1 MVLAGLLLLLMG
13 WSSLKAKTGEEN
25 PDVYQYLR
33 MFSDVLNIVQD
44 NYVEKV
50 DLKKLMYGAVSGM
63 LRELDPHSSFLKPEE
78 YKELQ
83 VETKGKFGGLGIEIT
98 MRDGVLTVVSP
109 LEGTPAD
116 KAGIQA
122 GDQII
127 KIDDQPT
134 QDMSLTEA
142 VQKMRGPKGT
152 KVKLTVIRKGE
163 RKPLEFELTRDT
175 ISIQSVKWRTLE
187 PGYGYVRISSF
198 QSGTA
203 SDLRKALDQLESDNH
218 PLQGLVL
225 DLRNDPGGLLDQAV
239 EVADEFINEG
249 LIVYTGGRLENQKM
263 RFEAHKNSKPRNYPI
278 VVLVN
283 SGSASASEIVAGAL
297 QDHKRAIILGEPT
310 FGKGSVQTVIPL
322 SDGSALRLTTS
333 LYYTPSGRSIQAKGI
348 EPDIL
353 VKRET
358 PPKTEEEGADE
369 LRRIREKDLPRHM
382 ENQKAG
388 TGRLQVGSNPTRDAK
403 DAGTGQP
410 AQKGPGF
417 AQGLQN
423 HGTDELQMILKN
435 HGSDGFQGFPQE
447 KEEGNKSVSPP
458 WGGSR
463 RLVGGA
469 CLFGRA
475 HILGKEHQTGA
486 SANRRA
492 LSRNGNPLPE
502 RLLTIGK
509 PPGPKRRRSPAER
522 PGMSK
527 RRARGARKAHFRR
540 PGTYETQRP
549 PREGSS

>member
-1 MVLAGLLLLLMG
+1 MVKKQKKFVVVLAGMLLLLMG
-13 WSSLKAKTGEEN
+13 WTSIRAKTGEEN
-25 PDVYQYLR
+25 PDVYQYLK

-44 NYVEKV
+44 NYVEKADV
-50 DLKKLMYGAVSGM
+50 KKLMYGAVSGM

-127 KIDDQPT
+127 RIDDQPT
-134 QDMSLTEA
+134 QDLSLTEA

-152 KVKLTVIRKGE
+152 KVKLTIIRKGE
-163 RKPLEFELTRDT
+163 RKPLEFDLVRDT

-187 PGYGYVRISSF
+187 SGYGYVRVSSF

-203 SDLRKALDQLESDNH
+203 SDLRKALDQLEQENQ

-225 DLRNDPGGLLDQAV
+225 DMRNDPGGLLDQAV

-263 RFEAHKNSKPRNYPI
+263 RFEAHKNSKPRNYPV

-297 QDHKRAIILGEPT
+297 QDHKRAIVLGEPT

-322 SDGSALRLTTS
+322 SDGAALRLTTS

-353 VKRET
+353 VKREL
-358 PPKTEEEGADE
+358 PPKTDEEGADE
-369 LRRIREKDLPRHM
+369 LKRIREKDLPRHM
-382 ENQKAG
+382 ENLKPDSGESKAAA
-388 TGRLQVGSNPTRDAK
+388 TQLETKKMLDQDN
-403 DAGTGQP
+403 Q
-410 AQKGPGF
+410 
-417 AQGLQN
+417 L
-423 HGTDELQMILKN
+423 
-435 HGSDGFQGFPQE
+435 
-447 KEEGNKSVSPP
+447 
-458 WGGSR
+458 
-463 RLVGGA
+463 
-469 CLFGRA
+469 
-475 HILGKEHQTGA
+475 
-486 SANRRA
+486 RRA
-492 LSRNGNPLPE
+492 LD
-502 RLLTIGK
+502 LLKGYKIMGQ
-509 PPGPKRRRSPAER
+509 
-522 PGMSK
+522 MSV
-527 RRARGARKAHFRR
+527 
-540 PGTYETQRP
+540 
-549 PREGSS
+549 S

>member
-1 MVLAGLLLLLMG
+1 MLKKQKKLIVVLAVLVLLLMG
-13 WSSLKAKTGEEN
+13 WTSLKAKTGEEN

-33 MFSDVLNIVQD
+33 LFSDVLNIVQD
-44 NYVEKV
+44 NYVEKA

-98 MRDGVLTVVSP
+98 MRDGILTVVSP

-127 KIDDQPT
+127 RIDDQPT

-152 KVKLTVIRKGE
+152 KVKITVIRKGE
-163 RKPLEFELTRDT
+163 RKPLDFELIRDT

-198 QSGTA
+198 QSGTGA
-203 SDLRKALDQLESDNH
+203 DLRKALDQLESDNH
-218 PLQGLVL
+218 PLLGLVL

-239 EVADEFINEG
+239 EVADEFIDEG

-297 QDHKRAIILGEPT
+297 QDHKRAIVLGEPT

-322 SDGSALRLTTS
+322 NDGSALRLTTS

-353 VKRET
+353 VKREV
-358 PPKTEEEGADE
+358 PPKTDEEGTDE
-369 LRRIREKDLPRHM
+369 IRRIREKDLPRHM
-382 ENQKAG
+382 ENQKPESGDSKSGAPQIE
-388 TGRLQVGSNPTRDAK
+388 T
-403 DAGTGQP
+403 
-410 AQKGPGF
+410 QKMLE
-417 AQGLQN
+417 QDNQL
-423 HGTDELQMILKN
+423 
-435 HGSDGFQGFPQE
+435 
-447 KEEGNKSVSPP
+447 
-458 WGGSR
+458 
-463 RLVGGA
+463 
-469 CLFGRA
+469 
-475 HILGKEHQTGA
+475 
-486 SANRRA
+486 RRA
-492 LSRNGNPLPE
+492 LD
-502 RLLTIGK
+502 LLKGYKIMGQTSFK
-509 PPGPKRRRSPAER
+509 
-522 PGMSK
+522 
-527 RRARGARKAHFRR
+527 
-540 PGTYETQRP
+540 
-549 PREGSS
+549 

>member
-1 MVLAGLLLLLMG
+1 MLKKNKKAVLALAVFMLLLTG

-33 MFSDVLNIVQD
+33 LFSDVLNIVQD
-44 NYVEKV
+44 NYVEKI

-98 MRDGVLTVVSP
+98 TRDGILTVISP

-122 GDQII
+122 GDQIV

-152 KVKLTVIRKGE
+152 KVKLTIIRKGE
-163 RKPLEFELTRDT
+163 RKPLEFDLTRDT

-187 PGYGYVRISSF
+187 PGYGYIRISSF
-198 QSGTA
+198 QSGTVN
-203 SDLRKALDQLESDNH
+203 DLRKALDQLESDNH

-239 EVADEFINEG
+239 EVADEFIDEG

-263 RFEAHKNSKPRNYPI
+263 RFEAHKNSKPRNFPI

-310 FGKGSVQTVIPL
+310 FGKGSVQTVIPM

-353 VKRET
+353 VKKET
-358 PPKTEEEGADE
+358 PQKTEEDGTDE
-369 LRRIREKDLPRHM
+369 VRRIREKDLPRHM
-382 ENQKAG
+382 ETQKLEPG
-388 TGRLQVGSNPTRDAK
+388 DAK
-403 DAGTGQP
+403 SGATQTET
-410 AQKGPGF
+410 QKMLEQDNQLRRAF
-417 AQGLQN
+417 DL
-423 HGTDELQMILKN
+423 LK
-435 HGSDGFQGFPQE
+435 GY
-447 KEEGNKSVSPP
+447 K
-458 WGGSR
+458 
-463 RLVGGA
+463 
-469 CLFGRA
+469 
-475 HILGKEHQTGA
+475 ILGQISFK
-486 SANRRA
+486 
-492 LSRNGNPLPE
+492 
-502 RLLTIGK
+502 
-509 PPGPKRRRSPAER
+509 
-522 PGMSK
+522 
-527 RRARGARKAHFRR
+527 
-540 PGTYETQRP
+540 
-549 PREGSS
+549 

>member
-1 MVLAGLLLLLMG
+1 MCVTILERNEELSMLKKNKKAIFALAVLLLLLTG

-33 MFSDVLNIVQD
+33 LFSDVLNIVQE
-44 NYVEKV
+44 NYVEKI

-98 MRDGVLTVVSP
+98 MRDGTLTVVSP

-122 GDQII
+122 GDQIV

-142 VQKMRGPKGT
+142 VQKMRGAKGT
-152 KVKLTVIRKGE
+152 KVKLTIIRKGE

-187 PGYGYVRISSF
+187 PGYGYIRISSF
-198 QSGTA
+198 QSGTIN
-203 SDLRKALDQLESDNH
+203 DLRKALDQLEGDNH

-239 EVADEFINEG
+239 EVADEFIDQG

-263 RFEAHKNSKPRNYPI
+263 RFEAHKNSKSRDFPI

-310 FGKGSVQTVIPL
+310 FGKGSVQTVIPM

-353 VKRET
+353 VKKET
-358 PPKTEEEGADE
+358 PQKTEEDGTDE
-369 LRRIREKDLPRHM
+369 IRRVREKDLPRHM
-382 ENQKAG
+382 ETQKAEPADSKSG
-388 TGRLQVGSNPTRDAK
+388 VT
-403 DAGTGQP
+403 QP
-410 AQKGPGF
+410 ETQKMLE
-417 AQGLQN
+417 QDNQL
-423 HGTDELQMILKN
+423 
-435 HGSDGFQGFPQE
+435 
-447 KEEGNKSVSPP
+447 
-458 WGGSR
+458 
-463 RLVGGA
+463 
-469 CLFGRA
+469 
-475 HILGKEHQTGA
+475 
-486 SANRRA
+486 RRA
-492 LSRNGNPLPE
+492 FD
-502 RLLTIGK
+502 LLKGYKIMGQ
-509 PPGPKRRRSPAER
+509 
-522 PGMSK
+522 MSFK
-527 RRARGARKAHFRR
+527 
-540 PGTYETQRP
+540 
-549 PREGSS
+549 